1 MGAKYS
7 KSKEVEKVVNIS
19 EYDQH
24 VKLAKLTKKWSPTI
38 EFVREK
44 GEDWFVYVLS
54 YSKAGVIKKDQMITL
69 GQVEDW
75 IERFLRMKGYE
86 RVLD

>member
-44 GEDWFVYVLS
+44 GEDWFVDVLT
-54 YSKAGVIKKDQMITL
+54 YTKAGVIKKDQMITQD
-69 GQVEDW
+69 QVEDW
-75 IERFLRMKGYE
+75 IKRFERMKGYARE
-86 RVLD
+86 